1 MWFVGRSRAADAGLD
16 LDAMSLGR
24 SYFNVTCFSVSYGLI
39 SAMRTLCPRWAR
51 ARAKLHGLYAQ
62 RALCVVAVGALGG
75 CAAIYFAEPVLV
87 HVLGQQRALAKLA
100 RRYCVGLL
108 PSLAGVSLMT
118 ILQRIMTAEGHVV
131 ANLAICAAVCATAP
145 AWQYVLIERVFGS
158 YVGAAWASS
167 AYNCTYLLLQATA
180 CVASDRRFFAAFAA
194 APRASTDAPR
204 SRDDDAA
211 AEAPRTDAAPVYDSR
226 GNPTVEVEVTVATGA
241 MFSAIVPSGASTGIY
256 EACELRDGGKAFM
269 GKGVLTAVKNV
280 VDVLGPLVKGMDC
293 TDQKALDEAMIA
305 ADGTPN
311 KSKLGANAILGV
323 FTLPMPC
330 FNVINGGSHAG
341 NKLAFQEY
349 FVIPPGAASMADGS
363 QIATEVY
370 HNLKKIIKDDW
381 DGWTEMTAATP
392 EAECQIVGDDL
403 TVTNVARI
411 KAAVEEGGN
420 CSCSRP
426 SPGGA
431 PVARPPCRP
440 RRPRPSK
447 LMRHGESEWNKKNLF
462 TGWVDVAL
470 TPDGEKEGE
479 GAASLKAA
487 GLAPDMAFT
496 SALQRAQRIQLASKT
511 AGLCEMPV
519 ASSWRLNERHYGS
532 LQGLDKAETVEKH
545 GKDQVQVWRRSYDVP
560 PPDVAGD
567 SEHHPANDAKY
578 CHVPPA
584 KLPAAE
590 SLEMTR
596 ARVLPYWNGTIKPV
610 LATGGKTVLVCAHG
624 NSLRALLMELDGV
637 DKETIP
643 GINIPTG
650 TPLVYD
656 LDASL
661 KVIPKAGAVAPLNGA
676 YLGDAAE
683 VAAMAGRRSQTDQRA
698 RSVRPPRPRARA
710 PAEFDAR
717 ARVPSS
723 AATAPRSSA

>member
-1 MWFVGRSRAADAGLD
+1 MGAG
-16 LDAMSLGR
+16 ASSGP
-24 SYFNVTCFSVSYGLI
+24 VVPP
-39 SAMRTLCPRWAR
+39 SAR
-51 ARAKLHGLYAQ
+51 
-62 RALCVVAVGALGG
+62 
-75 CAAIYFAEPVLV
+75 
-87 HVLGQQRALAKLA
+87 
-100 RRYCVGLL
+100 
-108 PSLAGVSLMT
+108 
-118 ILQRIMTAEGHVV
+118 
-131 ANLAICAAVCATAP
+131 
-145 AWQYVLIERVFGS
+145 IERTH
-158 YVGAAWASS
+158 AR
-167 AYNCTYLLLQATA
+167 Q
-180 CVASDRRFFAAFAA
+180 
-194 APRASTDAPR
+194 
-204 SRDDDAA
+204 
-211 AEAPRTDAAPVYDSR
+211 VYDSR

-280 VDVLGPLVKGMDC
+280 GLPLYEHFAELAGN
-293 TDQKALDEAMIA
+293 T
-305 ADGTPN
+305 N
-311 KSKLGANAILGV
+311 KI

-349 FVIPPGAASMADGS
+349 FVIPTGAASMADGL

-370 HNLKKIIKDDW
+370 HNLKKIIKKKFGGDATLIGDEGGFAPPCDARAAATPFDQDDW

-411 KAAVEEGGN
+411 KTAVEKKACN
-420 CSCSRP
+420 CLLLKVNQIGSVTESIDAVRLAKSSGWGIMCSHRSGETEDTSIADLAVGLSCGQIKTGAPCRSDRTAKP
-426 SPGGA
+426 SPGAA
-431 PVARPPCRP
+431 PPPPRPPP
-440 RRPRPSK
+440 AAAAPFGK
-447 LMRHGESEWNKKNLF
+447 LILMRHGESEWNKKNLF

-479 GAASLKAA
+479 GAGELLKAA

-496 SALQRAQRIQLASKT
+496 SALQRAQRTLQLASKT

-683 VAAMAGRRSQTDQRA
+683 VAAKAAAVAAQT
-698 RSVRPPRPRARA
+698 
-710 PAEFDAR
+710 EKK
-717 ARVPSS
+717 
-723 AATAPRSSA
+723 

>member
-1 MWFVGRSRAADAGLD
+1 
-16 LDAMSLGR
+16 
-24 SYFNVTCFSVSYGLI
+24 
-39 SAMRTLCPRWAR
+39 
-51 ARAKLHGLYAQ
+51 
-62 RALCVVAVGALGG
+62 
-75 CAAIYFAEPVLV
+75 
-87 HVLGQQRALAKLA
+87 
-100 RRYCVGLL
+100 
-108 PSLAGVSLMT
+108 
-118 ILQRIMTAEGHVV
+118 
-131 ANLAICAAVCATAP
+131 
-145 AWQYVLIERVFGS
+145 
-158 YVGAAWASS
+158 
-167 AYNCTYLLLQATA
+167 
-180 CVASDRRFFAAFAA
+180 
-194 APRASTDAPR
+194 
-204 SRDDDAA
+204 
-211 AEAPRTDAAPVYDSR
+211 
-226 GNPTVEVEVTVATGA
+226 
-241 MFSAIVPSGASTGIY
+241 
-256 EACELRDGGKAFM
+256 
-269 GKGVLTAVKNV
+269 
-280 VDVLGPLVKGMDC
+280 MDC

-323 FTLPMPC
+323 SLAAAKAGAAARGLPLYEHFAELAGNTNKIFTLPMPC

-349 FVIPPGAASMADGS
+349 FVIPTGAASMADGL

-370 HNLKKIIKDDW
+370 HNLKKIIKKKFGGDATLIGDEGGFAPPCDARGGVELVMEAVKAAGYEGKCTVGMDVAASEFKLRKDFPIVTIEDPFDQDDW

-411 KAAVEEGGN
+411 KTAVEKKACN
-420 CSCSRP
+420 CLLLKVNQIGSVTESIDAVRLAKSSGWGIMCSHRSGETEDTSIADLAVGLSC
-426 SPGGA
+426 GQIKTGA
-431 PVARPPCRP
+431 PCRSDRTAKYNQLLRIEERLGAGAGAVYPAGTPLFKAEPWAAPPAPPRP
-440 RRPRPSK
+440 RAARGGRALRK
-447 LMRHGESEWNKKNLF
+447 LILMRHGESEWNKKNLF

-479 GAASLKAA
+479 GAGELLKAA

-496 SALQRAQRIQLASKT
+496 SALQRAQRTLQLASKT

-624 NSLRALLMELDGV
+624 NSVRALLMELDGV
-637 DKETIP
+637 DKETIRASTSP
-643 GINIPTG
+643 RARPRLR
-650 TPLVYD
+650 P
-656 LDASL
+656 DASL
-661 KVIPKAGAVAPLNGA
+661 KVIPRPAPSRRSTAPTSATPRRSPPRRAVAA
-676 YLGDAAE
+676 
-683 VAAMAGRRSQTDQRA
+683 QT
-698 RSVRPPRPRARA
+698 
-710 PAEFDAR
+710 EK
-717 ARVPSS
+717 
-723 AATAPRSSA
+723 